1 MSQEA
6 FDKAVIDSKKLTSK
20 PGQDDLLALYGLYK
34 VAAGEDISKAPAPG
48 VFDFKG
54 KYKKEAWQK
63 NLKELNG
70 NDDPVPTAAAQE
82 AAKKKYAE
90 LIEKLKKECGFD
102 ENKVP
107 EEVGGN

>member
-1 MSQEA
+1 MHPGSSFA
-6 FDKAVIDSKKLTSK
+6 HILTGS
-20 PGQDDLLALYGLYK
+20 LRC
-34 VAAGEDISKAPAPG
+34 VATQ
-48 VFDFKG
+48 G